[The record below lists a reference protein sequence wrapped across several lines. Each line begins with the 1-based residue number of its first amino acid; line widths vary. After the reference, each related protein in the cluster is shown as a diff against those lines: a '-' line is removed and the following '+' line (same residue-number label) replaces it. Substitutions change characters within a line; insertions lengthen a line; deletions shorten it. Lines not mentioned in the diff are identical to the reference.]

1 MNCLHCAAQFGL
13 TAIVAYL
20 VTHPRFAIVSE
31 KEEEEERM
39 FNMDISLYL
48 VGY

>member
-31 KEEEEERM
+31 EEEEEEERM
-39 FNMDISLYL
+39 FNMDISLSVL
-48 VGY
+48 